1 MDNLNSTFF
10 LLINQ
15 FAGNSAVIDYL
26 AIFVAEAMPF
36 LLIALMLG
44 LWFFGSVNKQ
54 RISFFAGYSVLLALF
69 ISYLIGL
76 VYFHPRPFVAHLGT
90 QLVEHAPDASF
101 PSDHTTFIFAI
112 AFMYLFSK
120 STRSLGIWLCLLSLL
135 AGLARVFV
143 GVHYPF
149 DIAGAALVGAA
160 AAGLVLYLASKV
172 VYLERIFQVSCFL
185 TGAKLRRCS
194 GNTPCSSKAKK

>member
-1 MDNLNSTFF
+1 MIADLNSTFF

-15 FAGNSAVIDYL
+15 YAGKNTIVDVLVI
-26 AIFVAEAMPF
+26 FMAEAMPF
-36 LLIALMLG
+36 LLIALMLL
-44 LWFFGSVNKQ
+44 LWFFGSFEKK

-90 QLVEHAPDASF
+90 QLVEHTADASF

-112 AFMYLFSK
+112 AFMYVFNQA
-120 STRSLGIWLCLLSLL
+120 TRSLGYALCLLSVL

-143 GVHYPF
+143 GVHYPL
-149 DIAGAALVGAA
+149 DIVGAALLGGISSLMVIFLVGK
-160 AAGLVLYLASKV
+160 LNC
-172 VYLERIFQVSCFL
+172 LERFYQLFTCI
-185 TGAKLRRCS
+185 KLP
-194 GNTPCSSKAKK
+194 NWLLKN